1 MKTKTLLFLLL
12 HLFVISGCIP
22 IAKVIV
28 GAHAPRQE
36 KVEFIR
42 QFAQRKGI
50 QIDGTAMIAED
61 SILYSFV
68 KRLNEAVVF
77 DKNGYQILYNQNF
90 SNPACGGNIGNF
102 LTGLDTITY
111 ATRDSGNTIQ
121 KEAGMW
127 VKFGSKEAYD
137 VGFNPSKYDYYVAYY
152 WNTFSGNPN
161 HRDAI
166 KNLQQAIDLNKRI
179 TVKLILVNQ
188 DIRDGID
195 EQKFVQTAR
204 RYGMD
209 AEVK

>member
-1 MKTKTLLFLLL
+1 MKTNTLLLLCL
-12 HLFVISGCIP
+12 NLFIFSGCIQ
-22 IAKVIV
+22 IVKVIH
-28 GAHAPRQE
+28 GAHQPRQE

-42 QFAQRKGI
+42 QFAQKKGI
-50 QIDGTAMIAED
+50 QIEGTAMIAED

-68 KRLNEAVVF
+68 KRLNEAVLF

-90 SNPACGGNIGNF
+90 DNPNCGGNIENF
-102 LTGLDTITY
+102 LGGLDTITY

-127 VKFGSKEAYD
+127 VKFGSKEAFD
-137 VGFNPSKYDYYVAYY
+137 SGFNPSKYDYYVAYY

-166 KNLQQAIDLNKRI
+166 KNLQQVIDLNKRI
-179 TVKLILVNQ
+179 SVKMILVNQ

-195 EQKFVQTAR
+195 EQKFVQTAK
-204 RYGMD
+204 RYGFD